1 MIKLSNLKIP
11 AKNGEKALVTFIE
24 KKTGAKGIKSLE
36 ILKKSVDARKKTDVN
51 LIYSVAFAADNEKEI
66 LKKCKE
72 AAVYAPKEGYKFPY
86 DDVNN
91 EETVVIVGMG
101 PAGLFAALT
110 LCEAGVKCILVEQGK
125 AVEERTEDVE
135 RFWRDAILDISS
147 NVQFGEGGAG
157 TFSDGK
163 LTTGINDP
171 RIPFVFD
178 TFIKFGATKDIKYLA
193 KPHIGTDILK
203 TVVSNMR
210 KYIISIGCDV
220 RFSTKLT
227 DIEIADG
234 GITGCTIRDNNGEYK
249 IKTNHLVLCPGNS
262 ARETFRML
270 KKRGVTTSC
279 KNFAVGV
286 RIEHLQKDIDMAQYG
301 ESSRYGTLPH
311 SDYKLAAHLENG
323 RTVYTFCVCPGG
335 YVVAAASEEGGVVTN
350 GMSEY
355 ARDNVNINGAL
366 LVTVSPEDFGNDTE
380 KAMAFQRE
388 IEEKAYLGGGE
399 NYCAPAQLVG
409 DFLNKKPSFG
419 AKSVSPAY
427 KPGIKWGNLWEILP
441 KFICE
446 SLAEAL
452 HEMGKKI
459 KGFDN
464 PYAVLTAVE
473 SRSSS
478 PVKIDREN
486 GVSVNV
492 KGLYPAG
499 EGAGYAG
506 GIMSAAVD
514 GIRCAEVVCKN
525 LEI

>member
-1 MIKLSNLKIP
+1 MIKLSNLKIS
-11 AKNGEKALVTFIE
+11 AKAGEE
-24 KKTGAKGIKSLE
+24 KLKHTLAQKTGAKGIKNLQ

-51 LIYSVAFAADNEKEI
+51 LIYSVAFSADNEKEV

-72 AAVYAPKEGYKFPY
+72 TSEYKTKEEYKFPY
-86 DDVNN
+86 QTKSD
-91 EETVVIVGMG
+91 ETVVIVGMG

-110 LCEAGVKCILVEQGK
+110 LCEAGAKCILIEQGK
-125 AVEERTEDVE
+125 PVEERTEDVE
-135 RFWRDAILDISS
+135 KFWRDAVLNTSS

-178 TFIKFGATKDIKYLA
+178 TFIKYGATEDIKYLA
-193 KPHIGTDILK
+193 KPHIGTDVLK
-203 TVVSNMR
+203 TVVANMR
-210 KYIISIGCDV
+210 KYIISLGCDV

-227 DIEIADG
+227 DIEITDG
-234 GITGCTIRDNNGEYK
+234 AITGCTVCDANGEYQL
-249 IKTNHLVLCPGNS
+249 KTNHLVLCPGNS

-270 KKRGVTTSC
+270 KNNGVTTSC

-366 LVTVSPEDFGNDTE
+366 LVTVGPEDFENDTE

-388 IEEKAYLGGGE
+388 IEEKAFVGGGE
-399 NYCAPAQLVG
+399 NYSAPAQLVG

-419 AKSVSPAY
+419 AKSITPAY
-427 KPGIKWGNLWEILP
+427 KPSVKWGNLWEILP

-446 SLAEAL
+446 SLADAL
-452 HEMGKKI
+452 PEMGRKI

-464 PYAVLTAVE
+464 PDAVLTAVE

-514 GIRCAEVVCKN
+514 GIRCAEVVCRN
-525 LEI
+525 LETF